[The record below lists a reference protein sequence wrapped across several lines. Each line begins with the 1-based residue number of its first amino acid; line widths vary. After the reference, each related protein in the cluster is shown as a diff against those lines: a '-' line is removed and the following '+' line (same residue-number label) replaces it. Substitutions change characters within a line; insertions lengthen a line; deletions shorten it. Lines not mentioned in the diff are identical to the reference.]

1 MAKIFE
7 RILIRIISLL
17 IDTAAAWAICK
28 FWVDWSEPIAFIN
41 FFWGGVMLGLLVG
54 QVKLNWVMYEPPKF
68 E

>member
-7 RILIRIISLL
+7 RSLIRIISLL
-17 IDTAAAWAICK
+17 LDATAAWAICK
-28 FWVDWSEPIAFIN
+28 FWVDWSKPIAFIN